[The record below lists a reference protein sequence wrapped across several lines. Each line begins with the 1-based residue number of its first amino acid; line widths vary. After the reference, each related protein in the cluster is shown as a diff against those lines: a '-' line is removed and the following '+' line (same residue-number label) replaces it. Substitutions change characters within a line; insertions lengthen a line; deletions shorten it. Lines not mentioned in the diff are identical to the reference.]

1 MAEFNSIEEM
11 LPEIPCA
18 FDKLFLSSNLT
29 AIAYFFAGPTQER
42 LSLITSELCIYLEEK
57 I

>member
-18 FDKLFLSSNLT
+18 FDKPFLSSNLT
-29 AIAYFFAGPTQER
+29 AIAYFFAGPTQEQ